1 MIYSFGSNLKLLVD
15 TSNYEEDET
24 NVYSSILTIN
34 NYQRKRKTTI
44 SSINHDVE
52 VGSIYGFD
60 TPLPR
65 QISTDG
71 TSNDNELTII
81 ATY

>member
-1 MIYSFGSNLKLLVD
+1 MPDILLND
-15 TSNYEEDET
+15 FTNNSELPNHYEEDET
-24 NVYSSILTIN
+24 NMYSSTLN

-44 SSINHDVE
+44 SSINHDIE
-52 VGSIYGFD
+52 VASIYGFD

-71 TSNDNELTII
+71 TGINLRLNCLIN
-81 ATY
+81 